1 MATDRYYRTGKY
13 TCPEPRAREHAI
25 SSRAELIVQG
35 FVKDIF
41 SLLASRFKL
50 RCKGLK
56 RSENH
61 VFFFVFFGNHSTR
74 TEPMVSEG
82 LNLAPVGAF
91 LPAQPKFPFRKKLRQ
106 GVENPHFGQY

>member
-61 VFFFVFFGNHSTR
+61 VFFFVFFWKPLDEDGAN
-74 TEPMVSEG
+74 G
-82 LNLAPVGAF
+82 LRGL
-91 LPAQPKFPFRKKLRQ
+91 
-106 GVENPHFGQY
+106 EFGTGGCFSPCATKIPI